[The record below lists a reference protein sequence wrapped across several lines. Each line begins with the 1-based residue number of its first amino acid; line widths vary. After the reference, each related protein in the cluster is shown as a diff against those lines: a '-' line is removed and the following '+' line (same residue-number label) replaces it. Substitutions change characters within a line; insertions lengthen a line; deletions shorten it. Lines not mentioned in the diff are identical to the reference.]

1 MAITAMLATFTVFVS
16 GSGCHRCSF
25 EHSSVFAD
33 PCHERRHDCL
43 KGFLFHVRLRYAS
56 AAIACVIIED
66 TPHCGRF
73 VVKINN
79 VLKNHI
85 YFFLQAECLSTVST
99 TSFSTCVLLYVWV
112 VELVHG
118 LLSQT
123 ELLDSFTTKPNEGP
137 IAGNAQ
143 LHPSGIGFHNSMFLW
158 SNMDVGNMTG
168 RQFCLRIDD
177 ELLFQPGR
185 INLIIGPSGS
195 GKTSILKALLG
206 EMHFMPAGPDSWFNL
221 PRENGV
227 AYAAQE
233 SWVQNKT
240 IKVTS

>member
-1 MAITAMLATFTVFVS
+1 M
-16 GSGCHRCSF
+16 
-25 EHSSVFAD
+25 
-33 PCHERRHDCL
+33 
-43 KGFLFHVRLRYAS
+43 
-56 AAIACVIIED
+56 
-66 TPHCGRF
+66 
-73 VVKINN
+73 N
-79 VLKNHI
+79 
-85 YFFLQAECLSTVST
+85 
-99 TSFSTCVLLYVWV
+99 
-112 VELVHG
+112 
-118 LLSQT
+118 
-123 ELLDSFTTKPNEGP
+123 
-137 IAGNAQ
+137 
-143 LHPSGIGFHNSMFLW
+143 
-158 SNMDVGNMTG
+158 VGNMTG

>member
-73 VVKINN
+73 VVKININN
-79 VLKNHI
+79 VKKNHI
-85 YFFLQAECLSTVST
+85 YLFLQAECLSTVST
-99 TSFSTCVLLYVWV
+99 TFFLTCILLDVWV

-137 IAGNAQ
+137 IGFLAGNAQ
-143 LHPSGIGFHNSMFLW
+143 LHPSGIGFHNSM
-158 SNMDVGNMTG
+158 S
-168 RQFCLRIDD
+168 
-177 ELLFQPGR
+177 
-185 INLIIGPSGS
+185 SGS